1 MKEKGDAVASETH
14 GKKRKERK
22 QMEGS
27 FLCFSQTQGY
37 QIMFEGW
44 SKRSAGGKQ
53 IYNVTRRGLND
64 ETRLE
69 EVKTT
74 DKCKIQLPK
83 KFRFP

>member
-1 MKEKGDAVASETH
+1 MLLLPRHME
-14 GKKRKERK
+14 RKERK
-22 QMEGS
+22 RSKMDGS
-27 FLCFSQTQGY
+27 FLCFSQTPGY

-53 IYNVTRRGLND
+53 IYNVTGRGLND

-69 EVKTT
+69 EVKTS
-74 DKCKIQLPK
+74 DKCKVQLLK